1 MIFWQICHFDV
12 KVTEWVDLKLS
23 PILTQT
29 VERYMSDLLHRYT
42 NIGKA
47 EIFHV

>member
-1 MIFWQICHFDV
+1 MTDKGTGWDGL
-12 KVTEWVDLKLS
+12 ELS
-23 PILTQT
+23 IILTQT
-29 VERYMSDLLHRYT
+29 VGRFDVSDLLHRYT